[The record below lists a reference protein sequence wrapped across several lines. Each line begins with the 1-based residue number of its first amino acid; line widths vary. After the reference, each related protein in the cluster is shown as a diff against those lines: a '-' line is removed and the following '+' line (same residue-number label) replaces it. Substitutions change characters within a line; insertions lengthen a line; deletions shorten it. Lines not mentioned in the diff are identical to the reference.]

1 MTAELPR
8 CSRGEIWQLDWNPL
22 RGSEPSGFRPG
33 LIVQSDLGNHA
44 PGART
49 TILVPLS
56 HEGGPYA
63 FCIPIPRSKESGLAT
78 DAWANA
84 TQVLTVDKD
93 RLMKRLG
100 AATPAQMK
108 AVALALNQVLEL

>member
-1 MTAELPR
+1 MTAELSR

-22 RGSEPSGFRPG
+22 RGSEPGGFRPA

-56 HEGGPYA
+56 TQGGPFA
-63 FCIPIPRSKESGLAT
+63 FYIPIPKSKESGLPA

-84 TQVLTVDKD
+84 TQLITVDKD
-93 RLMKRLG
+93 RLIKRLG
-100 AATPAQMK
+100 QATPAQMK
-108 AVALALNQVLEL
+108 ALGLAITRVLDL